1 MLLRFNLK
9 MKMCQNKDN
18 DLVNKI
24 YKNYIELY
32 NFFRDKNYTELDSIK
47 FINNIIL
54 DIILINKYPLFY
66 KPKYIN
72 DEISSLKSF
81 KNLKKLLINP
91 NFNNVILGEVFEKI
105 VNKKELGAYYTNRLA
120 TTYISKFSIYLF
132 FIKNIYGINKIK
144 KFSNINLNKIEN
156 IFNKAISEY
165 PTKAVTLLKNISILD
180 PTCGSGAFL
189 FSALEILMD
198 IYKKLKVEYEEV
210 LLVKR
215 HIYGIDIDKSALE
228 MLKCRLFLYFIEKGY
243 NIKDLVLPQKNF
255 ISQNFLTHSLEKKFD
270 CIIGNPPFVEKKKV
284 AYSMELHNYES
295 ISCNNL
301 YAYVLEKSLKCL
313 KEEGILS
320 MIIPISFTST
330 KRMRPIRNF
339 LKNSSDV
346 FMISSFADRP
356 SSLFKGVHQKINIIF
371 LSKSKEDNRSKEI
384 FTTQYYHWYKNE
396 FNKLFSNINF
406 IKHNYHFEDYIP
418 KLGNRIELSIFSK
431 IISNPDSL
439 LNLISNTGKYEVFVS
454 TRAYMWIKTHTKKIS
469 SEYKGFK
476 FDQYEKA
483 IIFLSIL
490 NSSLFFFFWEKISD
504 GWHLTNKEMQEF
516 KINLDNLTKE
526 DKNLLVKYYLEL
538 EKDLEKNKEIINTKQ
553 STFAYKHKKSIDIIN
568 KIDDIIFKMFNFN
581 KKEKEYIL
589 NYQREYRV

>member
-1 MLLRFNLK
+1 MS
-9 MKMCQNKDN
+9 QNKN
-18 DLVNKI
+18 TKNKNTNLANKI

-32 NFFRDKNYTELDSIK
+32 NFFMEKKYNELNSIK
-47 FINNIIL
+47 LVNGIIL
-54 DIILINKYPLFY
+54 DIILLKNYPLFY

-120 TTYISKFSIYLF
+120 TTYISKLSIYLF
-132 FIKNIYGINKIK
+132 FIKNTYGINKIK

-189 FSALEILMD
+189 FSALETLID
-198 IYKKLKVEYEEV
+198 VYKKLKVKYDEIS
-210 LLVKR
+210 LIKK
-215 HIYGIDIDKSALE
+215 HIYGIDIDESALE
-228 MLKCRLFLYFIEKGY
+228 MLKCRLLLYFIEKGY
-243 NIKDLVLPQKNF
+243 NLENLNMFQKNF
-255 ISQNFLTHSLEKKFD
+255 TSKNFLTYSLEKKFD

-284 AYSMELHNYES
+284 SYLMELNNYES
-295 ISCNNL
+295 IACNNL

-320 MIIPISFTST
+320 MVVPISFIST
-330 KRMRPIRNF
+330 KRMKPIRNI
-339 LKNSSDV
+339 LKTYSDL

-371 LSKSKEDNRSKEI
+371 LSKSKEVDRSKEI

-396 FNKLFSNINF
+396 FNKLYSNINF
-406 IKHNYHFEDYIP
+406 IKHNYYFEDYIP

-431 IISNPDSL
+431 IISNPDPL
-439 LNLISNTGKYEVFVS
+439 LNLTSNTGKYEVFVS

-504 GWHLTNKEMQEF
+504 GWHLTNKEIQDF

-526 DKNLLVKYYLEL
+526 NKNLLVKYYLEL

-568 KIDDIIFKMFNFN
+568 KIDEIVFKMFNLN
-581 KKEKEYIL
+581 KREKAYIL
-589 NYQREYRV
+589 NYQKEYRI